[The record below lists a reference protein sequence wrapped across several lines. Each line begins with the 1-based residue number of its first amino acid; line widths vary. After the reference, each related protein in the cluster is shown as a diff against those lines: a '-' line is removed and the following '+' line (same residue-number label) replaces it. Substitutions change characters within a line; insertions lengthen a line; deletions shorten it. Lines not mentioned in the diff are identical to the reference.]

1 MAGTL
6 REELASLKIDR
17 PDSIKTRRNEHS
29 KPSARRGGGGLRV
42 LSWLL
47 WMIPLGTLAVAGAYG
62 YRQYDKMKS
71 RVEVTKGLVVLKTW
85 AEASTLLDASGY
97 LKSRYQAM
105 IGTKVAGRVE
115 KMSVVEGNKVKKGDT
130 LAVIEHNDLKAMLA
144 SREAQA
150 ERTAAELEEERAE
163 LWARERE
170 DFRVSRLYSQRS
182 ATPEEHEKAQA
193 GHKKAS
199 ARVAALEAAVK
210 LMKANIEEIKATI
223 VAMHL
228 YAPFDGTVVE
238 KQGEVGEIISPMAM
252 SSSMGRTAVVT
263 IADLEKMDVETDISE
278 AELWRI
284 AIGQPASVSVSA
296 IPSRRYRG
304 RLRQI
309 LPMSDR
315 TRSTVK
321 VKVEILDP
329 DDKLFPEL
337 AATVHFLASESSNSP
352 DAGRTF
358 LFVPKSAVFQE
369 SGHDYVWV
377 IRENNVLRKN
387 QVEVAM
393 TTDDLARV
401 ESGLKLDDAVVLN
414 PLKSLREYETVRI
427 AE

>member
-17 PDSIKTRRNEHS
+17 PNSIKSARNGYS
-29 KPSARRGGGGLRV
+29 KPSRRRGGGVLRV
-42 LSWLL
+42 ISWIL
-47 WMIPLGTLAVAGAYG
+47 WMIPLGLLGAAGTYG
-62 YRQYDKMKS
+62 YRQYDQVRS
-71 RVEVTKGLVVLKTW
+71 RPEVTIGRVAAKTW
-85 AEASTLLDASGY
+85 ADAATLLDANGY

-105 IGTKVAGRVE
+105 IGTKIAGRVQE
-115 KMSVVEGNKVKKGDT
+115 MRVAEGDKVKKGDT
-130 LAVIEHNDLKAMLA
+130 LAVIEHEDLKAMLH
-144 SREAQA
+144 SREAQLV
-150 ERTAAELEEERAE
+150 RTEAELEEERAE

-170 DFRVSRLYSQRS
+170 DYRVTRLYNQKS
-182 ATPEEHEKAQA
+182 ATPEEYEKALA
-193 GHKKAS
+193 GHKKAT
-199 ARVAALEAAVK
+199 ARVAGLVAAVK

-223 VAMHL
+223 VTMHL

-238 KQGEVGEIISPMAM
+238 KQGEVGEIISPSAM
-252 SSSMGRTAVVT
+252 SSSLGRTAVVT
-263 IADLEKMDVETDISE
+263 IADLQRMDVETDISE
-278 AELWRI
+278 AQLWRI

-315 TRSTVK
+315 TRSTVR
-321 VKVEILDP
+321 VKVEIVDP

-337 AATVHFLASESSNSP
+337 AATVHFQASESANSP
-352 DAGRTF
+352 DAGKTF
-358 LFVPKSAVFQE
+358 LFVPKSAVFSE

-377 IRENNVLRKN
+377 VQKDNVVRKN
-387 QVEVAM
+387 QVQVA
-393 TTDDLARV
+393 TTTEDLARV

-414 PLKSLREYETVRI
+414 PLKSLRDYDKVRI